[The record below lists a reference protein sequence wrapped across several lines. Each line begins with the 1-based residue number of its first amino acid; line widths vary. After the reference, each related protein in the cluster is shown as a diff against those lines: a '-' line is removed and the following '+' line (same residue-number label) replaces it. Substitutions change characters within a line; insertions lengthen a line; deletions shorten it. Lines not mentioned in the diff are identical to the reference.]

1 MATKTIGIILN
12 GATGRICSTQHLAN
26 ALIPI
31 RDEGGLPVGDD
42 RVLPRLL
49 LAGRD
54 AERLA
59 AVARTHGVRAVDH
72 RPRRRAGRPGLRDLL
87 RRRRHPSARR
97 GARQGDRR
105 RQARLCR
112 EAGGADR
119 GRRARLAAGGAGARA
134 QARRGRGQGPSAG
147 PAEARRAHE
156 ERRARPHRRLPAR
169 IRLVGVRRHRAAVAA
184 AELELPRRRRR
195 RADPRHVSALA
206 LRDREHRRPHRRGSP
221 RPRGPPRPSA
231 PTSAARAS
239 RSTSRT
245 APRPWSSSRTAP
257 SARS

>member
-31 RDEGGLPVGDD
+31 RDEGGLPAGDD
-42 RVLPRLL
+42 RLVPRLL

-59 AVARTHGVRAVDH
+59 AVARTHGVEHWTTDLDAALAD
-72 RPRRRAGRPGLRDLL
+72 PAYAILL

-105 RQARLCR
+105 RQARLFR

-119 GRRARLAAGGAGARA
+119 GRGARA
-134 QARRGRGQGPSAG
+134 C
-147 PAEARRAHE
+147 
-156 ERRARPHRRLPAR
+156 
-169 IRLVGVRRHRAAVAA
+169 
-184 AELELPRRRRR
+184 
-195 RADPRHVSALA
+195 
-206 LRDREHRRPHRRGSP
+206 
-221 RPRGPPRPSA
+221 
-231 PTSAARAS
+231 
-239 RSTSRT
+239 
-245 APRPWSSSRTAP
+245 
-257 SARS
+257 